1 MSTRVV
7 LAEDHQMV
15 REGLRSL
22 LEHQD
27 GIEVV
32 GEATDG
38 RAAVCLVRQVSPTV
52 VVMDVSMPGLN
63 GVEATRQ
70 IVAEM
75 PGVKVIGLSMHADKR
90 FIIEMLKAGAS
101 GYLLKASAFD
111 ELVGAISAV
120 VAGQVYL
127 SPRITALV
135 VDTCIGT
142 ETEQDTSPFL
152 LLTPRE
158 REVLQLLAE
167 GKHAK
172 EIARLFQITRK
183 TVDTHRQNIMN
194 KLRLHSLADLIKY
207 AVKEGLISLDA

>member
-1 MSTRVV
+1 MSIRVLLV
-7 LAEDHQMV
+7 EDHQMV

-38 RAAVCLVRQVSPTV
+38 RSAVCLVRQVSPAV

-70 IVAEM
+70 IMTEM
-75 PGVKVIGLSMHADKR
+75 PGVKVIGLSMHTDKR
-90 FIIEMLKAGAS
+90 FIMEMLRAGAS

-111 ELVGAISAV
+111 ELVRAISV
-120 VAGQVYL
+120 VATGQVYL
-127 SPRITALV
+127 SPRIAGLIV
-135 VDTCIGT
+135 NTCIEA
-142 ETEQDTSPFL
+142 ETEPEASPFL

-167 GKHAK
+167 GKTAK
-172 EIARLFQITRK
+172 EIARLFRVARK
-183 TVDTHRQNIMN
+183 TVDAHRQHIMD
-194 KLRLHSLADLIKY
+194 KLRLHTLADLIKY
-207 AVKEGLISLDA
+207 AIKEGLVSLDA